1 MAESNDKQVQT
12 ILIVD
17 DEEELC
23 VVLSYALR
31 KEGYL
36 VEYSLSLEE
45 GTEKLNKFAPDVVLL
60 DINLPDGSG
69 LYLIPKIKEQRSC
82 FLVISAYEDKK
93 KPALAAGAADFVKK
107 PFDLETITASIRK
120 TIENNTK

>member
-1 MAESNDKQVQT
+1 MNNNSKYQHS

-23 VVLSYALR
+23 LVLSYALR
-31 KEGYL
+31 KIGFQ
-36 VEYSLSLEE
+36 VDYSLSIED
-45 GTEKLNKFAPDVVLL
+45 GKKKLNKLSPDVVLL

-69 LYLIPKIKEQRSC
+69 LYMIPKIKELQSS

-93 KPALAAGAADFVKK
+93 SQVLAAGAADFIKK
-107 PFDLETITASIRK
+107 PFDIHTITMSIRETIEGKNR
-120 TIENNTK
+120 